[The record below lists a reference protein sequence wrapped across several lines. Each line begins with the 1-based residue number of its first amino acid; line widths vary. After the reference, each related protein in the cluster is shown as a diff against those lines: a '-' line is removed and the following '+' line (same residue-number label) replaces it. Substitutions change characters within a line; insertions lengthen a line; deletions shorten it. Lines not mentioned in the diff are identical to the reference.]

1 MSWFFVCLLCPF
13 LFSWLKRSKLT
24 ENFRISEPTFGHFSA
39 SCHLARAE
47 EITHEYMLLPLT
59 LYLVYDSRISVR
71 IWIIGSFQ
79 KQLPTCKLA
88 KGASFLDLLQ
98 DFQDYLKML
107 YSVFLQ
113 KLVCFILGN
122 ILQYILFRIY
132 EQHIAVIMHFHNQQ
146 AMYIV

>member
-1 MSWFFVCLLCPF
+1 MLVNLRKAAVVCVMVFCLSFVSFF
-13 LFSWLKRSKLT
+13 LFSRLKQSKLT
-24 ENFRISEPTFGHFSA
+24 EKLKTLGLARISKPTFGHFSA
-39 SCHLARAE
+39 FCHLARAE

-59 LYLVYDSRISVR
+59 LYLVYDSHVSVR

-79 KQLPTCKLA
+79 KQSPTCKLA

-98 DFQDYLKML
+98 DFRDYLKML

-122 ILQYILFRIY
+122 I
-132 EQHIAVIMHFHNQQ
+132 
-146 AMYIV
+146 